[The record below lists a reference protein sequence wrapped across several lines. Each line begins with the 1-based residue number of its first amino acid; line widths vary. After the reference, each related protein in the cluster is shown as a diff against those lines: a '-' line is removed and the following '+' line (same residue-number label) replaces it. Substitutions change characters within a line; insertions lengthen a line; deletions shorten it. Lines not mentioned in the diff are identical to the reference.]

1 MHMPQPHT
9 GGIEHIATVAHEWTH
24 LRGAHIHKQTPIHSF
39 QTLGHYSL
47 AFLLLFDSKSSFLFL
62 FVLSYSIFHCIF
74 SPFNAISLT
83 APHSL
88 QKLQPISV
96 FSFCFLFFEQFLFVT
111 TVAVDVVV
119 VHIHKFVCF
128 QVVWLD
134 SKHIPLDDDRRL
146 RHENNMYDVYLCSSC
161 CLCSWIVNWNGWS
174 RFSRLIDFFSFFFF
188 VFVFVHTAHLQF
200 IRLAFRSMQG
210 ASSPQLSAFS
220 LAVCCLPCHDLFLL
234 LFDYI
239 FFFLRQLISRNS
251 PCSCVLAVVCLTTN
265 LWFQIYMSW
274 SERHLYALPNFMLH
288 EIYVVHA
295 KVGMGG
301 PYRVVLS
308 VLTRFVHWKQHH
320 SECLWVFE
328 SESKILVEKLD
339 TLKYT
344 AATTTNTEIL
354 LHTAWPLFWAL
365 NSLRIFIYIHFTFSL
380 SLLLPER
387 KTYPTTTTTSKYIDG
402 MLERAL
408 DFSFATAGAAA
419 A

>member
-62 FVLSYSIFHCIF
+62 FVLFYSLFHCIF

-134 SKHIPLDDDRRL
+134 SKHIPLDDGRRL

-174 RFSRLIDFFSFFFF
+174 RFSRLIDFFLFFSYSSSSTRLTYNLFDLRF
-188 VFVFVHTAHLQF
+188 GLCKVLTALN
-200 IRLAFRSMQG
+200 S
-210 ASSPQLSAFS
+210 QLSLS
-220 LAVCCLPCHDLFLL
+220 LYAVCHAMICSCCYLI
-234 LFDYI
+234 I
-239 FFFLRQLISRNS
+239 FFFSPTTHFSKFTLFVCVSRRMPYNQFVISN
-251 PCSCVLAVVCLTTN
+251 
-265 LWFQIYMSW
+265 
-274 SERHLYALPNFMLH
+274 
-288 EIYVVHA
+288 IYVVE
-295 KVGMGG
+295 
-301 PYRVVLS
+301 
-308 VLTRFVHWKQHH
+308 W
-320 SECLWVFE
+320 
-328 SESKILVEKLD
+328 
-339 TLKYT
+339 
-344 AATTTNTEIL
+344 TT
-354 LHTAWPLFWAL
+354 
-365 NSLRIFIYIHFTFSL
+365 FICA
-380 SLLLPER
+380 PEFYVAR
-387 KTYPTTTTTSKYIDG
+387 NICCTCEG
-402 MLERAL
+402 RN
-408 DFSFATAGAAA
+408 G
-419 A
+419 